1 MILFCLC
8 NRVHKG
14 GFRQSEKYIR
24 SLTVWCYHSLLCKYW
39 LCVYLYACI
48 FVNCVE
54 GFCELPYHMVQA
66 QCEQQDME
74 SDYLAFEFTKVDFC
88 DSLVMIE
95 IQWSNTGWTLEFV
108 EEEPYRFL
116 LILYDLAVRTL
127 HLQLSYRAA
136 WKTQSHLEVL
146 CRCSGSVSA
155 ESSLLVV
162 PV

>member
-1 MILFCLC
+1 MR

-24 SLTVWCYHSLLCKYW
+24 NLTVWCYHSLLCKYW
-39 LCVYLYACI
+39 PVCIYMRVY
-48 FVNCVE
+48 FVNRRRV
-54 GFCELPYHMVQA
+54 
-66 QCEQQDME
+66 
-74 SDYLAFEFTKVDFC
+74 LADSHLTWSSAMWATRHGVWLSCLWIYKVDFC

-116 LILYDLAVRTL
+116 LILLECLLSGHSISTQ
-127 HLQLSYRAA
+127 LQGCEKPKPPR
-136 WKTQSHLEVL
+136 EVL